1 MMDWLKEKDE
11 FEFKIRNESFI
22 EKTLSSLLSLISKI
36 RRFDNKGRGIYRIH
50 EAFKLYFTLINI
62 ILLSLSFNKF
72 YIMLNASYVILLII
86 LLEDKD
92 VLRILNISLVAFVV
106 SSLIIGPSWFWGN
119 KNAVLVIVKITISI
133 SLTMIMSITSNW
145 HNIISAFRLIK
156 VPNIVLFIF
165 NSAIRFIYLLSE
177 RAYAILC
184 SLKIRSV
191 GYIKKPY
198 NTLSQI
204 MYNLF
209 VTSIDMSF
217 KMDEALECRCFSGEF
232 KYKIYKRIGKVEF
245 FYSIINIIIILGF
258 FIL

>member
-1 MMDWLKEKDE
+1 MDWLKEKDE
-11 FEFKIRNESFI
+11 FEFEIKNESFI

-36 RRFDNKGRGIYRIH
+36 RRFDNRDRGIYKIH

-72 YIMLNASYVILLII
+72 YIMLNAAYVILLII
-86 LLEDKD
+86 FLDDKD
-92 VLRILNISLVAFVV
+92 VLRILNMLLLVFIF
-106 SSLIIGPSWFWGN
+106 SSLIIGPSLFLGN
-119 KNAVLVIVKITISI
+119 KNALLVIVKITISVA
-133 SLTMIMSITSNW
+133 LTMIMSITSNW

-165 NSAIRFIYLLSE
+165 DSAIRFIYLLSE

-191 GYIKKPY
+191 GQIKKPY
-198 NTLSQI
+198 STLSQI

-232 KYKIYKRIGKVEF
+232 KYSIYKKIGKFEF
-245 FYSIINIIIILGF
+245 LYSIINLIIIVGF
-258 FIL
+258 FILR

>member
-1 MMDWLKEKDE
+1 MDWLKEKDE
-11 FEFKIRNESFI
+11 FEFEIKNESFI

-36 RRFDNKGRGIYRIH
+36 RRFDNRDRGIYKIH
-50 EAFKLYFTLINI
+50 EAFKIYFTLINI

-86 LLEDKD
+86 FLDDKD
-92 VLRILNISLVAFVV
+92 VLKILNMLLLVFIF
-106 SSLIIGPSWFWGN
+106 SSLIIGPSLFFGN
-119 KNAVLVIVKITISI
+119 KNALLVIVKITISI
-133 SLTMIMSITSNW
+133 ALTMVMSITSNW

-165 NSAIRFIYLLSE
+165 DSAIRFIYLLSE

-191 GYIKKPY
+191 GHIKKPY
-198 NTLSQI
+198 STLSQI

-217 KMDEALECRCFSGEF
+217 KVDEALECRCFSGEF
-232 KYKIYKRIGKVEF
+232 KYSIYKKVGKFEIL
-245 FYSIINIIIILGF
+245 YSIINLIIIAGF
-258 FIL
+258 FILS

>member
-1 MMDWLKEKDE
+1 MDWLKEKDE
-11 FEFKIRNESFI
+11 FEFEIKNESFI

-36 RRFDNKGRGIYRIH
+36 RRFDNRDRGIYKIH
-50 EAFKLYFTLINI
+50 EAFKIYFTLINI

-86 LLEDKD
+86 FLDDKD
-92 VLRILNISLVAFVV
+92 VLKILNMLLLVFIF
-106 SSLIIGPSWFWGN
+106 SSLIIGPSLFFGN
-119 KNAVLVIVKITISI
+119 KNALLVIVKITISI
-133 SLTMIMSITSNW
+133 ALTMVMSITSNW

-165 NSAIRFIYLLSE
+165 DSAIRFIYLLSE

-191 GYIKKPY
+191 GHIKKPY
-198 NTLSQI
+198 STLSQI

-232 KYKIYKRIGKVEF
+232 KYSIYKKVGKLEIL
-245 FYSIINIIIILGF
+245 YSIINLIIIVGFIILR
-258 FIL
+258 